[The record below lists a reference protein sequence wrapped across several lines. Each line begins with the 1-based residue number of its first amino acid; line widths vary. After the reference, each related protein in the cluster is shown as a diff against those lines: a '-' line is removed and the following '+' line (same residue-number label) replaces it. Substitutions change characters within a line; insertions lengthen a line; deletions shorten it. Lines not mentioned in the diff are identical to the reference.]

1 MKRVFVFIIV
11 VLAFG
16 VSLVQ
21 PSSVYAAEG
30 GTGHYVPGSWADF
43 GDMAPPSGLALLDWY
58 NYYNGSAGA
67 SKQLEFGGL
76 IAANLKATSN
86 AEMVGAVYTSPYGI
100 LGGKFAAGVVV
111 PYVWADVTGGITG
124 RLGPFVRTV
133 SREDTANG
141 IGDITLIPFWL
152 QWTCG
157 DFKWGVLLDIY
168 APTGEYN
175 TERLA
180 NVGLNYWTFEPM
192 VSFSWISQ
200 KIGLEFSTF
209 AGFDFNTNNNATDY
223 QSGDVFHIDTTIAE
237 HLPLFGC
244 GIIGVGANAFYW
256 KQFTADSGSGARLG
270 SFETNMTGIGPVL
283 SYISPPICGHTLVAE
298 VKWLPQIDTFRTLKG
313 DFVWF
318 KLALAF

>member
-1 MKRVFVFIIV
+1 MKRVLVFVIV
-11 VLAFG
+11 VSAFG
-16 VSLVQ
+16 VL
-21 PSSVYAAEG
+21 PAHRSSVYAAEG
-30 GTGHYVPGSWADF
+30 GIGHYVPGAWADF

-58 NYYNGSAGA
+58 NYYNGSAGVSA
-67 SKQLEFGGL
+67 RFPEAGL
-76 IAANLKATSN
+76 VAANLKATSN

-100 LGGKFAAGVVV
+100 LNGKFAAGVVV
-111 PYVWADVTGGITG
+111 PYIWANVTG
-124 RLGPFVRTV
+124 TV
-133 SREDTANG
+133 SGLGRTFSRSDSANG
-141 IGDITLIPFWL
+141 IGDMTLIPFWL

-175 TERLA
+175 TGRLA

-192 VSFSWISQ
+192 VSFSYISQ

-209 AGFDFNTNNNATDY
+209 SGFDFNTENDATNY
-223 QSGDVFHIDTTIAE
+223 QSGDVFHIDATVAE

-244 GIIGVGANAFYW
+244 GIIGLGANAFYW

-270 SFETNMTGIGPVL
+270 SFETEMAGVGPVL

-298 VKWLPQIDTFRTLKG
+298 VKWLPEIDTFRTLKG
-313 DFVWF
+313 DYVWF